1 MSSPRVYESQ
11 VAIVTAT
18 ATATADGGR
27 RVTASALDGFGT
39 VDLVVSNAGFLRPSS
54 SGSMTDRDLHDVI
67 GVHLLGAFNVSGLL
81 GLGHTL
87 ALEGAPPRDQGQ
99 LRLSLRRL

>member
-11 VAIVTAT
+11 VAIVTGAGR
-18 ATATADGGR
+18 GGR